1 MLGFGE
7 PTVKTDT
14 VAGPGPEPGQETQ
27 TNQSATYNVT
37 NPTDTNNIKSE
48 LTYRTIDAQL
58 SRAIQESMTAYP
70 EAWVEATG
78 ETSAQAQFESVTG
91 INLSNI
97 FNQIT
102 TTDTTA
108 HIESDPIP
116 GEPGLA
122 PGAVTLNGAE
132 VPGVDYFASALSF
145 FENLF
150 GPKTNGAV
158 PDTVDEADLTSEP
171 PVDAGNLVGPGPDVP
186 SGPDLD
192 GAEIIFDP
200 DRCVRIANQLLAD
213 PNVESR
219 FKNLAKWHLGSNVPC
234 DTFFNDV
241 SYAANLNEIQGVT
254 QRQIQLEALGLASE
268 DISRSLQEEANV
280 REAQRKEDIGYI
292 TEVNTRLSDDVSNLG
307 EAALSL
313 QTQIQDLGNAIR
325 KDQEGDCAWYN
336 LPCHLENFKGQ
347 VGTVAI
353 VAAVGLGAYFL
364 LRRRRR

>member
-1 MLGFGE
+1 
-7 PTVKTDT
+7 
-14 VAGPGPEPGQETQ
+14 
-27 TNQSATYNVT
+27 
-37 NPTDTNNIKSE
+37 
-48 LTYRTIDAQL
+48 
-58 SRAIQESMTAYP
+58 MTAYP
-70 EAWVEATG
+70 EEWAEVTG
-78 ETSAQAQFESVTG
+78 ETSAQGQFESVTG
-91 INLSNI
+91 INLGNI
-97 FNQIT
+97 FNQLAGNN
-102 TTDTTA
+102 DTAA

-116 GEPGLA
+116 GEPGLG
-122 PGAVTLNGAE
+122 PGAVTLDGAE
-132 VPGVDYFASALSF
+132 VPGVDYFADALSF

-150 GPKTNGAV
+150 GPKTNGDL
-158 PDTVDEADLTSEP
+158 DTVDEADLATEP
-171 PVDAGNLVGPGPDVP
+171 LVDAGNLVGPGPDVP

-241 SYAANLNEIQGVT
+241 SYAANLNQIQGVT

-268 DISRSLQEEANV
+268 DISRSLKEEANV
-280 REAQRKEDIGYI
+280 RESQRQEDIGYI

-313 QTQIQDLGNAIR
+313 QTQIQDLGNAIK
-325 KDQEGDCAWYN
+325 KDQEGDCSWYD

-353 VAAVGLGAYFL
+353 VAAVGLGAYFFL
-364 LRRRRR
+364 RSRRR